1 MGIPKCVF
9 GVHAQAS
16 SLEMVDCVSVF
27 FSPVSPASGGERVK
41 QTRPSTHEAG
51 SYEGLRAGSRE
62 GRPPRSARKSSGVMH
77 QSRPTHSV
85 VAKSMAGSRKPVR
98 Y

>member
-1 MGIPKCVF
+1 MFF

-16 SLEMVDCVSVF
+16 SLVMDDCVSVF
-27 FSPVSPASGGERVK
+27 FFHHSPASGDERVK

-62 GRPPRSARKSSGVMH
+62 GPTGWKPRGSPPTLASI
-77 QSRPTHSV
+77 THSGQSSWLI
-85 VAKSMAGSRKPVR
+85 ADRLC
-98 Y
+98 